1 MGAWRFVVDDTTMA
15 LKLQPDY
22 IKAVARRAQAHEELK
37 NYQEAL
43 NDLKKLL
50 ELDPSYKNM
59 TEPRIARL
67 EKELEEKRKKEQ
79 EEMMG
84 QLKDMGNKFLGLFGL
99 SLDNFKAEKDAS
111 GSYKINFSQK

>member
-1 MGAWRFVVDDTTMA
+1 VIEDTSLA

-22 IKAVARRAQAHEELK
+22 IKAIARRAQAYEELK
-37 NYQEAL
+37 QLQEAVT
-43 NDLKKLL
+43 DLKRLL
-50 ELDPSYKNM
+50 ELDASYQKAAG
-59 TEPRIARL
+59 PRLERL
-67 EKELEEKRKKEQ
+67 EKELEAKRQKEQ

>member
-1 MGAWRFVVDDTTMA
+1 MDDTTLA

-22 IKAVARRAQAHEELK
+22 IKAIARRAHAHEELK
-37 NYQEAL
+37 MLQEAL
-43 NDLKKLL
+43 DDLKKLL
-50 ELDPSYKNM
+50 TLDSSYKKVA
-59 TEPRIARL
+59 EPRIARL
-67 EKELEEKRKKEQ
+67 ETELEEKRKKEQ

-99 SLDNFKAEKDAS
+99 SLDNFKAEKDES